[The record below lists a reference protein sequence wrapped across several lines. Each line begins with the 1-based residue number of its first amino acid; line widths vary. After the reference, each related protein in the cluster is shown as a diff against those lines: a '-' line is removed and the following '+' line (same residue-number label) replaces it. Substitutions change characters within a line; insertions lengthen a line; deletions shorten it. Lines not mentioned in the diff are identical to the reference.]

1 MFIRV
6 KRIKKQEYAYLVKNM
21 WIKGNV
27 KQRVVKYLGK
37 LMRTPSEHTC
47 TFQEFHHIQNLS
59 DYVERTSRLKILHDV
74 KKWEIAAHGITSHRG
89 QVYALHDGYVC
100 EYTFRKLAQFQP
112 GEDDRASGLQL
123 AQLFVH
129 AGFRIPQDLFVLYFQ
144 KLTKDI

>member
-6 KRIKKQEYAYLVKNM
+6 KRIKKQAQEEGKRKCSG
-21 WIKGNV
+21 KGFDGLHP
-27 KQRVVKYLGK
+27 KA
-37 LMRTPSEHTC
+37 EAA
-47 TFQEFHHIQNLS
+47 FQEFHHIQNLS
-59 DYVERTSRLKILHDV
+59 DYVERTSRLKILQDI